1 MASIG
6 KVNIV
11 HESEAQRQYVRVKVP
26 AVIRFGVGKQAPKSY
41 KLHDLSAGGFSFDAG
56 TDSYQTGEAFG
67 GELLLNVDGIGFTIP
82 VNFEVKSLDAANQR
96 LGCVFQDLGLKEIS
110 ALRQVITAYLGGEL
124 TSTGDMLATLQREN
138 FVRPRGVKGG
148 GLSAGARMRA
158 VIGTAVVLVLGLLAF
173 GYTVTKLY
181 DIVFVAHATAAKVAT
196 TTYTITMPRDGTF
209 YTLVEPGMTVKK
221 GAPIGSF
228 QTGLL
233 NVVESVPG
241 SFKLTPELVEEL
253 VGQQLRGSFASP
265 CDCVVQKLFAS
276 DGQFV
281 LRNQSIAA
289 LVPADT
295 KPYLLARFHYDQ
307 VKFLKIGRTVWFT
320 LNGEDEPRK
329 ATIAR
334 LRVLP
339 AQTLDAN
346 GLNDLNGL
354 NTNAAITDIIVE
366 IEPVEALPLTRLEEP
381 VQVSLDPLFETLR
394 AL

>member
-1 MASIG
+1 MASTG

-11 HESEAQRQYVRVKVP
+11 HESEAQRQHVRVKVP
-26 AVIRFGVGKQAPKSY
+26 AVIRFGVGTNAAKSY
-41 KLHDLSAGGFSFDAG
+41 KLHDLSAGGFSFESG
-56 TDSYQTGEAFG
+56 TDTYKTGEAFN

-82 VNFEVKSLDAANQR
+82 VSFEVKTLDAANQR
-96 LGCVFQDLGLKEIS
+96 LGCVFQELGAKEIS

-148 GLSAGARMRA
+148 GLSFGAKLRA
-158 VIGTAVVLVLGLLAF
+158 LVGTGVVLLLGVLAF
-173 GYTVTKLY
+173 GYTTTKLY
-181 DIVFVAHATAAKVAT
+181 DIVFVAHATAAKIAT

-209 YTLVEPGMTVKK
+209 YTLVEKGMTVKK

-276 DGQFV
+276 DGQYV
-281 LRNQSIAA
+281 LRNQTIAS

-295 KPYLLARFHYDQ
+295 KPYILARFHYDQ
-307 VKFLKIGRTVWFT
+307 VKFLRQGRTVWFT
-320 LNGEDEPRK
+320 LNGETAPRA
-329 ATIAR
+329 ATIR
-334 LRVLP
+334 LLRVLP

-354 NTNAAITDIIVE
+354 NTNAAITDVIVE
-366 IEPVEALPLTRLEEP
+366 MEPAEVLPLTRLEEP
-381 VQVSLDPLFETLR
+381 VQVDLDPLHEAFRNL
-394 AL
+394 